1 MQKIYRIKTSPCARQ
16 ENMIIGNQYRITVL
30 TEGLVR
36 LEYNADG
43 EFEDRATQMVL
54 YRDFPEVDYRV
65 IHTENGIEIN
75 TSRLHLVYDEK
86 EFLSGGLSIH
96 VKGSVNSTWHYGEQ
110 ICDLGGTARTLDGV
124 DGEIR
129 LDHGVVSRN
138 GFSLLDDSNSHV
150 LLEDGWIKSRKKGG
164 KDLYFWGY
172 GHDYKEAVADLIRL
186 CGKTPML
193 PRFALG
199 NWWSRFY
206 RYNEES
212 YLSLMDRFEQ
222 ENLPFTVAVID
233 MDWHLVDIDPKYGS
247 GWTGYTWNRELF
259 PNPTRFL
266 DNLHTRGMKVTLNV
280 HPADG
285 VRAHEEMYVEMAKT
299 LGVDLCE

>member
-1 MQKIYRIKTSPCARQ
+1 M
-16 ENMIIGNQYRITVL
+16 
-30 TEGLVR
+30 R

-86 EFLSGGLSIH
+86 EFSSGGLSIH

-129 LDHGVVSRN
+129 LDHGVVSKN

-164 KDLYFWGY
+164 RIFISGDMVTIIRRLLLTDPSLRKNTY
-172 GHDYKEAVADLIRL
+172 VAEICTWQLVEQI
-186 CGKTPML
+186 L
-193 PRFALG
+193 P
-199 NWWSRFY
+199 
-206 RYNEES
+206 
-212 YLSLMDRFEQ
+212 
-222 ENLPFTVAVID
+222 I
-233 MDWHLVDIDPKYGS
+233 
-247 GWTGYTWNRELF
+247 
-259 PNPTRFL
+259 
-266 DNLHTRGMKVTLNV
+266 
-280 HPADG
+280 
-285 VRAHEEMYVEMAKT
+285 
-299 LGVDLCE
+299 

>member
-86 EFLSGGLSIH
+86 EFSSGGLSIH

-222 ENLPFTVAVID
+222 ENLPFT
-233 MDWHLVDIDPKYGS
+233 
-247 GWTGYTWNRELF
+247 
-259 PNPTRFL
+259 
-266 DNLHTRGMKVTLNV
+266 
-280 HPADG
+280 
-285 VRAHEEMYVEMAKT
+285 
-299 LGVDLCE
+299 